1 MCSLSPKAKTMNDQA
16 FPRATCAI
24 AGAATFGIGQCEGY
38 NALEMTAQAGLLAL
52 ADAGLGL
59 ADVDGLF
66 TCLPEDLLGG
76 LAVAEYLGVPAR
88 FVDNNRTGGSSFLN
102 HLMTACFMI
111 SAGYMR
117 TALICYG
124 SNQRSAAGRL
134 VSALRGS
141 VYEAPHGAR
150 MPVGGYALAASRHM
164 HLFGTTK
171 KQMGAVALAARE
183 WAQLNPEA
191 FRREPLTMDE
201 YLGSRMVSTP
211 LGVADCCLV
220 TDGAAAVVVTSLPR
234 ARDLV
239 RKPVVI
245 LGAGAETTHKEIA
258 AMPDLCVTG
267 AQVSGQRAYAAAG
280 YGPADMDMVQL
291 YDAFTIN
298 TILFLEDLGF
308 CPKGEGGRFVSD
320 GAIAPGGTLPVN
332 TNGGGLSCVHPGM
345 YGLFTLVEAARQIR
359 GEAGERQLAK
369 ADLALCHGNG
379 GVLSSQTSVILG
391 SPDAI

>member
-1 MCSLSPKAKTMNDQA
+1 MSISFRKPRKMSDHA
-16 FPRATCAI
+16 FPRAACAI
-24 AGAATFGIGQCEGY
+24 AGAATFGIGECPGY
-38 NALEMTAQAGLLAL
+38 SALEMTARAGLLAL
-52 ADAGLGL
+52 QDAGLGL

-66 TCLPEDLLGG
+66 TCLPQDLLGG

-111 SAGYMR
+111 SAGYMK

-124 SNQRSAAGRL
+124 SNQKSAAGRL

-150 MPVGGYALAASRHM
+150 MPVAGYALAASRHM
-164 HLFGTTK
+164 HLYGTTRE
-171 KQMGAVALAARE
+171 QLGAVALAARD
-183 WAQLNPEA
+183 WARLNPEA
-191 FRREPLTMDE
+191 FRREEMVLDDYMS
-201 YLGSRMVSTP
+201 SRMISTP
-211 LGVADCCLV
+211 LSVADCCLV
-220 TDGAAAVVVTSLPR
+220 TDGAAAIVVTALDR
-234 ARDLV
+234 ARDLAQ
-239 RKPVVI
+239 RPVAV

-258 AMPDLCVTG
+258 SMPDLCTTG
-267 AQVSGQRAYAAAG
+267 ARLSGQRAYAAAG
-280 YGPADMDMVQL
+280 YGPGDMDMVQL

-298 TILFLEDLGF
+298 TVLFLEDLGF
-308 CPKGEGGRFVSD
+308 CPKGEGGRFVAD
-320 GAIAPGGTLPVN
+320 GAIAPGGALAVN

-359 GEAGERQLAK
+359 GQAGARQLGK
-369 ADLALCHGNG
+369 ADLAICHGNG

-391 SPDAI
+391 SPDTI

>member
-1 MCSLSPKAKTMNDQA
+1 MMRDHA
-16 FPRATCAI
+16 FPRAACAI
-24 AGAATFGIGQCEGY
+24 AGAATYGIGLCPGHS
-38 NALEMTAQAGLLAL
+38 AVEMTAAASHKAL
-52 ADAGLGL
+52 TDAGLTL

-66 TCLPEDLLGG
+66 TCQPEDLLGG
-76 LAVAEYLGVPAR
+76 LAVAEYLGVQAR

-111 SAGYMR
+111 SAGYIR
-117 TALICYG
+117 VALICYG
-124 SNQRSAAGRL
+124 SNQRSASGKL

-141 VYEAPHGAR
+141 IYESPHRAR
-150 MPVGGYALAASRHM
+150 MPIAGYALAASRHM
-164 HLFGTTK
+164 HDYGTTRE
-171 KQMGAVALAARE
+171 QLGEVALAARR

-191 FRREPLTMDE
+191 FRRDPMTMQE
-201 YLGSRMVSTP
+201 YLDARIVSSP

-220 TDGAAAVVVTSLPR
+220 SDGAAAVVVTTMEH
-234 ARDLV
+234 ARDLAQP
-239 RKPVVI
+239 PVAV

-267 AQVSGQRAYAAAG
+267 AQVSGQRAYAASG
-280 YGPADMDMVQL
+280 YGPSDMDMVQL

-308 CPKGEGGRFVSD
+308 CPKGEGGGFVS
-320 GAIAPGGTLPVN
+320 GGHIAPGGGLPVN

-345 YGLFTLVEAARQIR
+345 YGLFTLVEATTQIRRSAGARQ
-359 GEAGERQLAK
+359 LDK

-379 GVLSSQTSVILG
+379 GVLASQTSVILG
-391 SPDAI
+391 STATI

>member
-1 MCSLSPKAKTMNDQA
+1 MLDQA
-16 FPRATCAI
+16 FPRAACAI
-24 AGAATFGIGQCEGY
+24 AGAATFGIGECPGY
-38 NALEMTAQAGLLAL
+38 SALEMTAQAGLLAL
-52 ADAGLGL
+52 SDAGLGL

-66 TCLPEDLLGG
+66 TCQPEDFLGG
-76 LAVAEYLGVPAR
+76 LALAEYLGVSAR

-102 HLMTACFMI
+102 HLMTASFMI
-111 SAGYMR
+111 AAGYMR

-124 SNQRSAAGRL
+124 SNQRSGAGRL

-141 VYEAPHGAR
+141 VHEAPHAAR
-150 MPVGGYALAASRHM
+150 MPVGGYALSASRHM
-164 HLFGTTK
+164 YQFGTTRE
-171 KQMGAVALAARE
+171 QLGAVALAARQ

-191 FRREPLTMDE
+191 FRREPLTLDD
-201 YLGSRMVSTP
+201 YLSSRMVSTP
-211 LGVADCCLV
+211 LSVADCCLV

-234 ARDLV
+234 ARDLA

-267 AQVSGQRAYAAAG
+267 AQVSGRRAYAAAG

-308 CPKGEGGRFVSD
+308 CPKGEGGRFVEG
-320 GAIAPGGTLPVN
+320 GAIAPGGALPVN

-345 YGLFTLVEAARQIR
+345 YGLFTLVEATRQIR
-359 GEAGERQLAK
+359 GEAGERQLARPN
-369 ADLALCHGNG
+369 LAMCHGNG

-391 SPDAI
+391 SPDTV

>member
-1 MCSLSPKAKTMNDQA
+1 MADSA
-16 FPRATCAI
+16 FPRASCAI
-24 AGAATFGIGQCEGY
+24 AGAATFGIGICDGHS
-38 NALEMTAQAGLLAL
+38 ALEMTAKAGLLAL
-52 ADAGLGL
+52 QDAGLTL

-66 TCLPEDLLGG
+66 TCLPEDMLGG
-76 LAVAEYLGVPAR
+76 LAVAEYLGVAAR

-111 SAGYMR
+111 DAGYIK

-150 MPVGGYALAASRHM
+150 MPIGGYALAASRHM
-164 HLFGTTK
+164 HEYGTTK
-171 KQMGAVALAARE
+171 EQLGAVAIAARQ

-191 FRREPLTMDE
+191 FSRQPLSIDE
-201 YLGSRMVSTP
+201 YLSSRVVSSP

-220 TDGAAAVVVTSLPR
+220 TDGAAAIVVTSLAS
-234 ARDLV
+234 ARD
-239 RKPVVI
+239 RRHKPVAV

-258 AMPDLCVTG
+258 SIPDLLVTG
-267 AQVSGQRAYAAAG
+267 AKTSGRRAYAAAG
-280 YGPADMDMVQL
+280 YGPGDMDMVQL

-308 CPKGEGGRFVSD
+308 CPKGEGGRFVQ
-320 GAIAPGGTLPVN
+320 GGTIAPGGKLAVN

-345 YGLFTLVEAARQIR
+345 YGLFTLVEAVRQIR
-359 GEAGERQLAK
+359 GDAGARQLSK
-369 ADLALCHGNG
+369 ADLAICHANG

-391 SPDAI
+391 GLQTV